1 MKTTREILKQI
12 NNAIINNNK
21 PRERKYLYASDIYGC
36 QRKIAM
42 QFKGNQKSFDA
53 RTLRIFDNGNS
64 THERIEK
71 YFLNAGM
78 LIESEKV
85 LPNFV
90 DEIEVH
96 GRLDLLLKIDNEKVI
111 GEIKSINLR
120 NVETPKREHKAQLMF
135 YMHQLNIKKGLLIYE
150 SKQTQELFLFE
161 LDYDELKA
169 KKVID
174 WFKETDKKMRQ
185 KRLPKKM
192 NQNYYP
198 CKFGKGECQYFEDCH
213 LNISL

>member
-1 MKTTREILKQI
+1 MKTETIIKTI
-12 NNAIINNNK
+12 DKTIINNNQ

-53 RTLRIFDNGNS
+53 RTLRIFDNGNV

-71 YFLNAGM
+71 YFSQAGM

-85 LPNFV
+85 LPNFI
-90 DEIEVH
+90 EGIEVH
-96 GRLDLLLKIDNEKVI
+96 GRLDLLLNIDDEIVI

-135 YMHQLNIKKGLLIYE
+135 YMHQMNIKKGLLIYE
-150 SKQTQELFLFE
+150 SKQTQELFIFE
-161 LDYDELKA
+161 QDYDENMV
-169 KKVID
+169 KKIID

-198 CKFGKGECQYFEDCH
+198 CKFGKGECPYFEDCH
-213 LNISL
+213 LSVSL

>member
-1 MKTTREILKQI
+1 MKTETIIKTI
-12 NNAIINNNK
+12 DKTIINNNQ

-53 RTLRIFDNGNS
+53 RTLRIFDNGNV

-71 YFLNAGM
+71 YFSQAGM

-85 LPNFV
+85 LPNFI
-90 DEIEVH
+90 EGIEVH
-96 GRLDLLLKIDNEKVI
+96 GRLDLLLNIDDEIVI

-135 YMHQLNIKKGLLIYE
+135 YMHQMNIKKGLLIYE
-150 SKQTQELFLFE
+150 SKQTQELFIFE
-161 LDYDELKA
+161 QD
-169 KKVID
+169 
-174 WFKETDKKMRQ
+174 
-185 KRLPKKM
+185 
-192 NQNYYP
+192 
-198 CKFGKGECQYFEDCH
+198 
-213 LNISL
+213 